1 MSEGNQLECPWRC
14 RAGYFRSVS
23 FWTRAQT
30 PAPGVRLERER
41 ISKESLGTTLGM
53 SCDGRND
60 CLPAVRVASA
70 AAWNNMATVIS
81 LREVIETLEM
91 QGENCLS
98 YLDPDTGE
106 IVTATEEARRLAEER
121 EESQDNLPEW
131 QREMVRKVRAMLASS
146 RCLQLPDRF
155 RIHEWSIMNEFAEA
169 QHSKQVRQ
177 ELLETIHGAGA
188 FRMFR
193 STIRRLGIEKSW
205 YRFREEALA
214 EIARDWL
221 GAQELPYR

>member
-1 MSEGNQLECPWRC
+1 
-14 RAGYFRSVS
+14 
-23 FWTRAQT
+23 
-30 PAPGVRLERER
+30 
-41 ISKESLGTTLGM
+41 
-53 SCDGRND
+53 
-60 CLPAVRVASA
+60 
-70 AAWNNMATVIS
+70 MATVIS

-106 IVTATEEARRLAEER
+106 IVTATEEVRRLAEEP

-169 QHSKQVRQ
+169 QHSNQVRQ
-177 ELLETIHGAGA
+177 ELLEAIHGAGA

-221 GAQELPYR
+221 EAHDLPYS

>member
-1 MSEGNQLECPWRC
+1 M
-14 RAGYFRSVS
+14 V
-23 FWTRAQT
+23 
-30 PAPGVRLERER
+30 
-41 ISKESLGTTLGM
+41 
-53 SCDGRND
+53 
-60 CLPAVRVASA
+60 
-70 AAWNNMATVIS
+70 TVIS

-91 QGENCLS
+91 QCENCLS

-106 IVTATEEARRLAEER
+106 IVTATEEVGRLVEEP
-121 EESQDNLPEW
+121 EESQNNLPEW
-131 QREMVRKVRAMLASS
+131 QREMVRKVRAMLTSS

-169 QHSKQVRQ
+169 QHSKRVRQ
-177 ELLETIHGAGA
+177 ELLEATHGAGA

-193 STIRRLGIEKSW
+193 STIRRLSIEKRW

-221 GAQELPYR
+221 GAHELPYR

>member
-1 MSEGNQLECPWRC
+1 MALSRGLLSIDP
-14 RAGYFRSVS
+14 VLD
-23 FWTRAQT
+23 
-30 PAPGVRLERER
+30 PGPNVGSRGATVRLEQ
-41 ISKESLGTTLGM
+41 SLGTTLRR
-53 SCDGRND
+53 RND
-60 CLPAVRVASA
+60 CLPAVRCASEE
-70 AAWNNMATVIS
+70 AWNRVATVIS

-106 IVTATEEARRLAEER
+106 IVTATEEVRRLAEEP

-131 QREMVRKVRAMLASS
+131 QREMVRNVRAILASS
-146 RCLQLPDRF
+146 RCLQLPDCF
-155 RIHEWSIMNEFAEA
+155 RIHEWSIMNEFA
-169 QHSKQVRQ
+169 QVRHSKQVRQ

-193 STIRRLGIEKSW
+193 STIRRLGIAKSW

-221 GAQELPYR
+221 EAHELPYR

>member
-1 MSEGNQLECPWRC
+1 VALSCGLLSVGLVFDPGPN
-14 RAGYFRSVS
+14 ARSGGA
-23 FWTRAQT
+23 T
-30 PAPGVRLERER
+30 VRLERER

-70 AAWNNMATVIS
+70 AAWNSMATVIS

-106 IVTATEEARRLAEER
+106 IVTATEEVRRLAEKP

-146 RCLQLPDRF
+146 RSLQLPDRF
-155 RIHEWSIMNEFAEA
+155 RIHEWSIMNEFAGA
-169 QHSKQVRQ
+169 QHSKQLRQ
-177 ELLETIHGAGA
+177 KLLEAIHGAGA
-188 FRMFR
+188 FRMFG

-205 YRFREEALA
+205 YRFHEEALA

-221 GAQELPYR
+221 GAHELPYR

>member
-1 MSEGNQLECPWRC
+1 MALSCGLLSVGLVFDQGPN
-14 RAGYFRSVS
+14 ARSGGA
-23 FWTRAQT
+23 T
-30 PAPGVRLERER
+30 VRLERER

-70 AAWNNMATVIS
+70 AAWNSMATVIS

-106 IVTATEEARRLAEER
+106 IVTATEEVRRLAEEP

-177 ELLETIHGAGA
+177 ELLEAIHGAGA
-188 FRMFR
+188 FRMFQ
-193 STIRRLGIEKSW
+193 STIRRLSIEKSW
-205 YRFREEALA
+205 YCFREEALA

-221 GAQELPYR
+221 GAHELPYR

>member
-1 MSEGNQLECPWRC
+1 VALSCGLLSVGLVLDPGPN
-14 RAGYFRSVS
+14 ARSGGA
-23 FWTRAQT
+23 T
-30 PAPGVRLERER
+30 VRLERER

-53 SCDGRND
+53 LCDGRND
-60 CLPAVRVASA
+60 CLPAVRVAST
-70 AAWNNMATVIS
+70 AAWNSMATVIS

-106 IVTATEEARRLAEER
+106 IVTATEEVRRLAEEP

-131 QREMVRKVRAMLASS
+131 QREMVRKVRAILASS

-155 RIHEWSIMNEFAEA
+155 RIPEWSIMNEFAEA
-169 QHSKQVRQ
+169 QHSNQVRQ
-177 ELLETIHGAGA
+177 ELLEAIHGAGA

-221 GAQELPYR
+221 EAHELPYR